1 MDEKE
6 KERRRRE
13 KAKRLPISDTTLI
26 VQNGQID
33 TTDIFL
39 HINKKLEERNG

>member
-6 KERRRRE
+6 KKRRRQE
-13 KAKRLPISDTTLI
+13 KTKRLPINDITLI